1 MTESKAIDVAMSNFK
16 WFNDY
21 MAIPGYVITREE
33 VARRFAPDAQMIAN
47 GQLKCAGIE
56 AHLKHFQELQI
67 RLKSARVRLP
77 LEESITNAN
86 ECAAYYK
93 IDYVMADGSAG
104 VVHDS
109 ALWRV
114 RDGRVVLMVECAAFE
129 GPEIPLDNHK

>member
-1 MTESKAIDVAMSNFK
+1 MGNFK
-16 WFNDY
+16 WFNAVMEQPDH
-21 MAIPGYVITREE
+21 VITREE
-33 VARRFAPDAQMIAN
+33 VEQRYAPDARMIAN
-47 GQLKCAGIE
+47 GQLKCAGID

-67 RLKSARVRLP
+67 RLKSLKVRFP
-77 LEESITNAN
+77 LEECITNAD

-104 VVHDS
+104 IVHDS

-114 RDGRVVLMVECAAFE
+114 RDGKVALMVESAAFE

>member
-1 MTESKAIDVAMSNFK
+1 MSQKAIDVVMANFR
-16 WFNDY
+16 WFNEVMEKPD
-21 MAIPGYVITREE
+21 YVITRKE
-33 VARRFAPDAQMIAN
+33 VAQRFAPDARMIAN
-47 GQLKCAGIE
+47 GQLKCAGID
-56 AHLKHFQELQI
+56 AHLKHFQELQT
-67 RLKSARVRLP
+67 RLKSLRVRFP

-104 VVHDS
+104 IVHDS

-114 RDGRVVLMVECAAFE
+114 SDGKVALMVESAAFE